1 MNDDI
6 YTLPNQIRVIRINCQ
21 ADVSCCGFAIAA
33 GSRDEEEKEQGLA
46 HFTEHLLFK
55 GTHKRKAFHVI
66 NRLNAV
72 GGELN
77 ASTGKEETFVYG
89 LFLKNDFERALELLC
104 DMLFH
109 STFPQ
114 KEVEKEREVVLDE
127 INSYEDSPS
136 ELIFDDFERCLFE
149 HHPFGRNILGAPE
162 CLRAFG
168 SSDLKAFARRCYTT
182 DRLVFFSLSSLENK
196 KTDALVQKYLA
207 QIPDNSADSVLN
219 LRSSPQPVKAFKKH
233 FSRNTHQAHVLYGN
247 TAYTMFDEKRY
258 ALFLLNN
265 LLGGPGMNSRLNTLL
280 REHSGLVYTVE
291 SGLSF
296 YTDTGLSSIYF
307 GSDPKNT
314 DRCLSLID
322 KELKQLREQ
331 PLSSSK
337 LHYAKKQLFGQLS
350 IASENKE
357 SRALNMGKSLLYYNK
372 YQSLDDFMAKIEAV
386 DAMQLCEVAS
396 EVFNPS
402 EMSLLVY
409 S

>member
-1 MNDDI
+1 MNEDI
-6 YTLPNQIRVIRINCQ
+6 YTLPNQIRVIRKHCD
-21 ADVSCCGFAIAA
+21 AGVSCCGFAIAA

-55 GTHKRKAFHVI
+55 GTQKRKAFHVL

-77 ASTGKEETFVYG
+77 ASTGKEDTFVYG
-89 LFLKNDFERALELLC
+89 LFLKNDYERALELLS

-136 ELIFDDFERCLFE
+136 ELIFDDFERSMFE
-149 HHPFGRNILGAPE
+149 DHPFGRNILGVPE
-162 CLRAFG
+162 SLQTFRSQDF
-168 SSDLKAFARRCYTT
+168 SAFARRCYTT
-182 DRLVFFSLSSLENK
+182 DRLVFFSLSPLEDK
-196 KTDALVQKYLA
+196 KTDALIQKYLG
-207 QIPDNSADSVLN
+207 QIPDSSAASVLKQ
-219 LRSSPQPVKAFKKH
+219 RSSPLPVRAFKKQIT
-233 FSRNTHQAHVLYGN
+233 RNTHQTHVLYGN
-247 TAYTMFDEKRY
+247 RACSMYDEKRY

-265 LLGGPGMNSRLNTLL
+265 LLGGPGMNSRLNSLL
-280 REHSGLVYTVE
+280 REHAGLVYTVE

-296 YTDTGLSSIYF
+296 YTDTGLCSIYF

-322 KELKQLREQ
+322 KELKRLREQ
-331 PLSSSK
+331 PLSSAK
-337 LHYAKKQLFGQLS
+337 LHFAKKQLFGQLS
-350 IASENKE
+350 IAYENKE
-357 SRALNMGKSLLYYNK
+357 SRALNMGKNLLYYNK
-372 YQSLDDFMAKIEAV
+372 CEPLSDFLTKIEAV

-402 EMSLLVY
+402 ELSLLVY

>member
-1 MNDDI
+1 MKEDI
-6 YTLPNQIRVIRINCQ
+6 YTLPNQIRVIRKNCD
-21 ADVSCCGFAIAA
+21 AEVSCCGFAIAA

-55 GTHKRKAFHVI
+55 GTRKRKAFHVL

-77 ASTGKEETFVYG
+77 ASTGKEDTFVYG

-104 DMLFH
+104 DMLFY

-114 KEVEKEREVVLDE
+114 REVEKEREVVLDE

-149 HHPFGRNILGAPE
+149 HHPFGRNILGIPE
-162 CLRAFG
+162 SLQTFESPDFRAFT
-168 SSDLKAFARRCYTT
+168 RRCYTT

-196 KTDALVQKYLA
+196 KTDALIQKYLA
-207 QIPDNSADSVLN
+207 PIPDNSADSVFYQRSRP
-219 LRSSPQPVKAFKKH
+219 LRANAFKNH
-233 FSRNTHQAHVLYGN
+233 FPRNTHQTHVLYGN
-247 TAYTMFDEKRY
+247 TAYSMYDEKRY

-296 YTDTGLSSIYF
+296 YTDTGLCSIYF

-314 DRCLSLID
+314 DRCLALID
-322 KELKQLREQ
+322 KELKRLREQ
-331 PLSSSK
+331 PLSSAR
-337 LHYAKKQLFGQLS
+337 LHFAKKQLFGQLS
-350 IASENKE
+350 IAAENKE
-357 SRALNMGKSLLYYNK
+357 SRALNMGKSLLYYNQ
-372 YQSLDDFMAKIEAV
+372 YQPLGNFMAKIEAI

-396 EVFNPS
+396 EVFNPK
-402 EMSLLVY
+402 ELSLLVY

>member
-1 MNDDI
+1 MNHDI
-6 YTLPNQIRVIRINCQ
+6 YTLPNQIRVIRKNCE
-21 ADVSCCGFAIAA
+21 ADVSCCGFTIAA
-33 GSRDEEEKEQGLA
+33 GSRDEEDKEQGLA

-55 GTHKRKAFHVI
+55 GTQKRKAFHVL

-77 ASTGKEETFVYG
+77 ASTGKEDTFVYG
-89 LFLKNDFERALELLC
+89 LFLKNDYERALELLC
-104 DMLFH
+104 DMLFN

-114 KEVEKEREVVLDE
+114 REVEKEREVVLDE

-149 HHPFGRNILGAPE
+149 HHPFGRNILGIPE
-162 CLRAFG
+162 CLQSFG
-168 SSDLKAFARRCYTT
+168 SSDFRAFTRRCYTT

-196 KTDALVQKYLA
+196 KTDALVQKYLG

-219 LRSSPQPVKAFKKH
+219 LRSSPIRVKSFKKH
-233 FSRNTHQAHVLYGN
+233 FPRNTHQTHVLYGN
-247 TAYTMFDEKRY
+247 TAYSMFDEKRY

-280 REHSGLVYTVE
+280 REHGGLVYTVE

-296 YTDTGLSSIYF
+296 YTDTGLCSIYF

-314 DRCLSLID
+314 DRCISLID
-322 KELKQLREQ
+322 KELKNLREQ

-337 LHYAKKQLFGQLS
+337 LHYAKKQLLGQLS

-357 SRALNMGKSLLYYNK
+357 SRALNMAKSLLYYNK
-372 YQSLDDFMAKIEAV
+372 YQPLGDFMANIEAV

-402 EMSLLVY
+402 ELSLLIY